1 MRQHPADDGFSLVE
15 LIIAMFFLAILSLAV
30 LPLLIGATSASVA
43 NRDQVKATSFA
54 TEQLASLR
62 AAFPL
67 ESPGTCTALTAREA
81 SGATA
86 IAGPAGSGMTAT
98 IDVAACPSG
107 TANYPAAI
115 GVTIRVFDRSGDE
128 LAAVPTQ
135 IRVSAP

>member
-54 TEQLASLR
+54 TEQLAALR
-62 AAFPL
+62 AGFPL
-67 ESPGTCTALTAREA
+67 DSASTCTALTAREA
-81 SGATA
+81 STA
-86 IAGPAGSGMTAT
+86 SPIPGPSGSGMTAT

-107 TANYPAAI
+107 TASYPAAVA
-115 GVTIRVFDRSGDE
+115 VTIRVFDTSGDQ
-128 LAAVPTQ
+128 LTVLPTQ
-135 IRVSAP
+135 FRVAAR